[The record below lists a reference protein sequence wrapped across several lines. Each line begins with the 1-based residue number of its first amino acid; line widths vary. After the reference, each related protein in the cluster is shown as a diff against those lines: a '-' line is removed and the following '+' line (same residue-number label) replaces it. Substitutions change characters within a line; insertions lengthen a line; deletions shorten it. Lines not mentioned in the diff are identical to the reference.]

1 MTNVVKS
8 LKNVCLCTVFNVLL
22 ISFIVIISFYLIR
35 RINRINLKKSV
46 ENFRV
51 SKSGGIGGVCKP
63 VIQNKIN
70 MNQLA
75 GPLNG
80 IANSLASIDAKLDFV
95 NGFKTIK
102 NDSNNKTKSVH
113 RKNYPFGKGDSKKSK
128 QKQKS
133 KEEQDREDR
142 AEIRKNIMKEK
153 NEERKENLKEILK
166 DCYNLPINKKETI
179 CSKTYEYGIKNDYFK
194 LDYKK
199 LPNNFDKNTKI
210 SLICKDSCNI

>member
-51 SKSGGIGGVCKP
+51 RAGGVGGVCKP

-102 NDSNNKTKSVH
+102 E
-113 RKNYPFGKGDSKKSK
+113 GKG
-128 QKQKS
+128 
-133 KEEQDREDR
+133 
-142 AEIRKNIMKEK
+142 
-153 NEERKENLKEILK
+153 
-166 DCYNLPINKKETI
+166 
-179 CSKTYEYGIKNDYFK
+179 K
-194 LDYKK
+194 LDKASKVPRKSY
-199 LPNNFDKNTKI
+199 PDRRNRYRFSRN
-210 SLICKDSCNI
+210 

>member
-70 MNQLA
+70 MNQLV

-102 NDSNNKTKSVH
+102 EGKGKLDKNSKVPRKSYPD
-113 RKNYPFGKGDSKKSK
+113 RKN
-128 QKQKS
+128 
-133 KEEQDREDR
+133 R
-142 AEIRKNIMKEK
+142 
-153 NEERKENLKEILK
+153 
-166 DCYNLPINKKETI
+166 
-179 CSKTYEYGIKNDYFK
+179 
-194 LDYKK
+194 YKFSR
-199 LPNNFDKNTKI
+199 N
-210 SLICKDSCNI
+210 